1 MWLQHQREYKKAN
14 DDAIGRILARYME
27 NTGKR
32 VELPEAEGFV
42 VPDPKGI
49 EDDDDVDSEDEA
61 GSKLEL
67 PHADMIEEIDKMKNL
82 MKIKEANGEKG
93 EEPKIVELHDF
104 NP

>member
-1 MWLQHQREYKKAN
+1 MWLQHQREYKKVN

-42 VPDPKGI
+42 VPEPKGI
-49 EDDDDVDSEDEA
+49 VDDEDEDDEGE

-67 PHADMIEEIDKMKNL
+67 PHADMIEEIDKMKKL
-82 MKIKEANGEKG
+82 MKMKEANGEK
-93 EEPKIVELHDF
+93 EEAKIVELHDF